1 MASALRTFGLVAFL
15 AAAPHLAWASPA
27 LSGSYQAEPL
37 GKLELS
43 TQEDGSLVG
52 RMEAGG
58 GACNFSPSEP
68 VLEGRFQDN
77 VLVGKV
83 TLCLEGASCKDKER
97 QTLDLLAFYH
107 PEGQRLVAQVRLPT
121 GCWSP
126 ALGPGSLLRLRP
138 VAGKASPGERP
149 TPAPESSPR
158 GAELAPQD
166 KVRALAEF
174 TRGSEL
180 LDKQDWGGAEQHF
193 LKSLEF
199 NDANWL
205 THYSLAIVLMK
216 QNRPKDAERALIQAL
231 DKASLLPAN
240 TPAEAEKF
248 YMLARAFAR
257 VNNRTK
263 TVKSLRQAVDAGY
276 HLPSD
281 MFPDEHLQKL
291 VAEEPEILAL
301 AKRARANPPPKKRR

>member
-15 AAAPHLAWASPA
+15 AATPHLAWASPA
-27 LSGSYQAEPL
+27 LSGSYQADPL
-37 GKLELS
+37 GRLELS
-43 TQEDGSLVG
+43 TQEDGRLVG
-52 RMEAGG
+52 RVEAG
-58 GACNFSPSEP
+58 GACNFSPSEA

-83 TLCLEGASCKDKER
+83 TLCLEGAACKGR
-97 QTLDLLAFYH
+97 QTLDLLAFYT
-107 PEGQRLVAQVRLPT
+107 PEGQRLVGQVRLPA

-138 VAGKASPGERP
+138 VVGKASPGERP
-149 TPAPESSPR
+149 TSTAPESFPR
-158 GAELAPQD
+158 GADPAPPD

-180 LDKQDWGGAEQHF
+180 LDKQDWAGAEQHF
-193 LKSLEF
+193 LKSIEF
-199 NDANWL
+199 YDANWL
-205 THYSLAIVLMK
+205 VHYSLAIVLMK
-216 QNRPKDAERALIQAL
+216 QNRPKDAEQSLGKAL

-257 VNNRTK
+257 VNNRAK
-263 TVKSLRQAVDAGY
+263 TLKSLRQAVEAGY
-276 HLPSD
+276 HLSTD

-291 VAEEPEILAL
+291 VPEEPEIQEL
-301 AKRARANPPPKKRR
+301 AKRARANKPPPKRR